1 MRRAALT
8 LLGLAAVLASPTPPA
23 ALHAEEKFIGCPVV
37 SKQAVHREHGR
48 ASWYGGSRHGK
59 KTADGQRMDRNAMTA
74 AHRRLPLGTRVKVT
88 NLDNGRSIEL
98 IINDRGPYVRGRV
111 IDVSQRAAEELG
123 FRSSGTARV
132 RVETLPATELA
143 SAC

>member
-1 MRRAALT
+1 MRFAALAVI
-8 LLGLAAVLASPTPPA
+8 GLAATLGPDVLAEESPT
-23 ALHAEEKFIGCPVV
+23 GCPVV
-37 SKQAVHREHGR
+37 SKHVVHREHGR

-74 AHRRLPLGTRVKVT
+74 AHRRLPLGTHVKVT
-88 NLDNGRSIEL
+88 NLNNGRSVEL